1 MPFQPL
7 DTLSAIASRFPSLVH
22 LEMNFEMNIAQP
34 QQPLQPTVTLSSV
47 RDIWIHI
54 WKAMVTARL
63 GRPDLVAC
71 PRLSALDI
79 NVGSFRVSHKYGGLE
94 DWEHCEQI
102 RFRVRRSVRDDEA
115 KAGLATISCVELDD
129 LAVKR
134 GTGPVTSEYQERLM
148 QEVQERASNGLAWE
162 RDPRLDRQ
170 GSNRIEN
177 NFRALLAFQN
187 GWLFLNEEQELE
199 WASESTDSSFS
210 SQ

>member
-1 MPFQPL
+1 
-7 DTLSAIASRFPSLVH
+7 
-22 LEMNFEMNIAQP
+22 MNIAQP
-34 QQPLQPTVTLSSV
+34 QQPLQPAVTLSSV

-54 WKAMVTARL
+54 WKAMVAARL

-79 NVGSFRVSHKYGGLE
+79 NVGSFRVSHKFGDFE
-94 DWEHCEQI
+94 DWELREQI

-129 LAVKR
+129 LALKR
-134 GTGPVTSEYQERLM
+134 GTGPVTNEYQERLM
-148 QEVQERASNGLAWE
+148 QEVRERASYGLAWK

-177 NFRALLAFQN
+177 NFRELLAFQN
-187 GWLFLNEEQELE
+187 ARLLLDEEQELE
-199 WASESTDSSFS
+199 WASGSTEN
-210 SQ
+210 